1 MLSRPRR
8 LRLEPATLV
17 GHGHIGP
24 HLLMHFLCTSD
35 LTAFVMTQGDGHR
48 QAQILNVGTT
58 RHDPSLKQRKA
69 VLVRQNGVCATP
81 GCNHTH
87 LEIHHTIWWSLGG
100 PTNLDLLVGLCVRC
114 HHLLHRRLLNIT
126 GNAVDGFTFTNRA
139 GKPLTHRRQTNYHQA
154 A

>member
-1 MLSRPRR
+1 
-8 LRLEPATLV
+8 
-17 GHGHIGP
+17 
-24 HLLMHFLCTSD
+24 
-35 LTAFVMTQGDGHR
+35 MTQGDGHR

-69 VLVRQNGVCATP
+69 VLVRQGGVCATP

-100 PTNLDLLVGLCVRC
+100 PTDLDLFVGLCVRC
-114 HHLLHRRLLNIT
+114 HHLLHRGLLNIT
-126 GNAVDGFTFTNRA
+126 GNATEGFTFTNRS
-139 GKPLTHRRQTNYHQA
+139 GRQLTRQRQTSYRQA